1 MSQIEKFSVT
11 QKSELIDENQMQLTT
26 PKQDTGFS
34 DNDKKSDSLNII
46 NNITNNYIYLNKQN
60 KANVPTK
67 EMQKQYESPK
77 KATASP

>member
-26 PKQDTGFS
+26 PKQDSGFS

-46 NNITNNYIYLNKQN
+46 NNITNNYIYLNK
-60 KANVPTK
+60 
-67 EMQKQYESPK
+67 
-77 KATASP
+77 

>member
-26 PKQDTGFS
+26 PKQDNGFS

-46 NNITNNYIYLNKQN
+46 NNITNNYIYLNK
-60 KANVPTK
+60 
-67 EMQKQYESPK
+67 
-77 KATASP
+77 